1 MWGGVKTFL
10 KNGGS
15 LDNRYPQLRDD
26 LIGPETVARMDGKI
40 QLEAKKDMKE
50 RGLPSPNF
58 GDALALSFAYPV
70 QKRLEALAGAGAAG
84 TRGHA
89 VDDWDPLA

>member
-1 MWGGVKTFL
+1 
-10 KNGGS
+10 
-15 LDNRYPQLRDD
+15 
-26 LIGPETVARMDGKI
+26 
-40 QLEAKKDMKE
+40 MKE

-70 QKRLEALAGAGAAG
+70 QKRLEALVGAGAPG